1 MNILQWEV
9 EDVHFAYRAGEPVL
23 RGASCVFPAGELT
36 ALLGSNGSGK
46 TTLLK
51 ILVGIHSPDAGS
63 VRFEGRP
70 VSEGRRSRYQQQIGF
85 MPETLLLY
93 PEMRVDA
100 ALAFLARLK
109 RVDSG
114 EVAGALRR
122 VGLETHAAEKIRN
135 LSKGMRQRLNLAQ
148 AVLGEPRVI
157 VLDEPSN
164 GFDLEGVAIFYETL
178 RELLDCGVVA
188 VLSSHLFAEIQGRV
202 DRIALLS
209 DGVIRKQG
217 RIDELLDELGAH
229 SKAVWL
235 YFEQPLSEA
244 DCAALCAISPGLQRV
259 GEASL
264 AGELDGQAVAG
275 VLSAATSRTLRLR
288 NIRIEGNELSNL
300 MEASR

>member
-1 MNILQWEV
+1 MNSARLEV
-9 EDVHFAYRAGEPVL
+9 ADVQFAYRAGEPVL
-23 RGASCVFPAGELT
+23 RGASCVFGAGELT
-36 ALLGSNGSGK
+36 ALLGNNGSGK

-51 ILVGIHSPDAGS
+51 ILVGIHSPDTGS

-70 VSEGRRSRYQQQIGF
+70 VSPENRSRYQQQIGF
-85 MPETLLLY
+85 MPESLLLY
-93 PEMRVDA
+93 PEMRADA

-122 VGLETHAAEKIRN
+122 VGLEAHAAQKIRN

-148 AVLGEPRVI
+148 AVLGEPRVV

-164 GFDLEGVAIFYETL
+164 GFDAEGVGIFYETV
-178 RELLDCGVVA
+178 RKLLDRGVVA

-209 DGVIRKQG
+209 GGVIRKQG

-229 SKAVWL
+229 TKSVWL
-235 YFEQPLSEA
+235 YFERPLSES

-259 GEASL
+259 GETSL

-275 VLSAATSRTLRLR
+275 VLSAATSRALRLR
-288 NIRIEGNELSNL
+288 NIRVEGNELSKL
-300 MEASR
+300 MGAS

>member
-1 MNILQWEV
+1 MNRIGLEV
-9 EDVHFAYRAGEPVL
+9 EGVQFAYRAGEPVL
-23 RGASCVFPAGELT
+23 RSASCVFPAGELT
-36 ALLGSNGSGK
+36 ALLGNNGSGK

-51 ILVGIHSPDAGS
+51 ILVGIYSPDAGS

-70 VSEGRRSRYQQQIGF
+70 VSQENRSRYQQQIGF
-85 MPETLLLY
+85 MPESLLLY
-93 PEMRVDA
+93 PEMRADA

-122 VGLETHAAEKIRN
+122 VGLEAHAAKKIRN

-164 GFDLEGVAIFYETL
+164 GFDVEGVSIFYETV
-178 RELLDCGVVA
+178 RDLLGRGVVA

-202 DRIALLS
+202 DRITLLS
-209 DGVIRKQG
+209 GGVIRKQG
-217 RIDELLDELGAH
+217 RIDELLDDLGAH
-229 SKAVWL
+229 AKAVWL
-235 YFEQPLSEA
+235 YFEQPLSES
-244 DCAALCAISPGLQRV
+244 DCAALCALSPGLQRL

-264 AGELDGQAVAG
+264 AGELDGRAVAG
-275 VLSAATSRTLRLR
+275 VLSAATSRRLRLR
-288 NIRIEGNELSNL
+288 NIRVEGNELSSL
-300 MEASR
+300 METSR

>member
-1 MNILQWEV
+1 MKGLQLEV
-9 EDVHFAYRAGEPVL
+9 EGVEFAYRTGESVL
-23 RGASCVFPAGELT
+23 RGASCIFPAGELT

-51 ILVGIHSPDAGS
+51 ILVGIHAPDVGS
-63 VRFEGRP
+63 VRFDGER
-70 VSEGRRSRYQQQIGF
+70 VSEEDRSRYRQKIGF
-85 MPETLLLY
+85 MPESLLLY

-109 RVDSG
+109 RVDSS
-114 EVAGALRR
+114 EVAGTLRR
-122 VGLETHAAEKIRN
+122 VGLAAHAAKKVRN

-148 AVLGEPRVI
+148 AILGDPRVV

-164 GFDLEGVAIFYETL
+164 GFDIEGVGIFYETV
-178 RELLDCGVVA
+178 RELLDRGVVG

-209 DGVIRKQG
+209 GGAIRKEG
-217 RIDELLDELGAH
+217 RIDELLDDLGAH
-229 SKAVWL
+229 TKAVWL
-235 YFEQPLSEA
+235 HFERPLSEA
-244 DCAALCAISPGLQRV
+244 DCATLFAVSPGLKRV

-275 VLSAATSRTLRLR
+275 VLSAATARTLRLR
-288 NIRIEGNELSNL
+288 NIRVEGNELSKL
-300 MEASR
+300 METSP

>member
-1 MNILQWEV
+1 MNRHGLQI
-9 EDVHFAYRAGEPVL
+9 EDIQFAYRAGEPVL

-36 ALLGSNGSGK
+36 ALLGNNGSGK

-51 ILVGIHSPDAGS
+51 ILVGIYSPDAGS

-70 VSEGRRSRYQQQIGF
+70 VSQENRSRYQQQIGF
-85 MPETLLLY
+85 MPESLLLY
-93 PEMRVDA
+93 PEMRADA

-114 EVAGALRR
+114 EVAGVLRR
-122 VGLETHAAEKIRN
+122 VGLEAHAAKKIRN

-148 AVLGEPRVI
+148 ALLGEPRVI

-164 GFDLEGVAIFYETL
+164 GFDVEGVSIFYETV
-178 RELLDCGVVA
+178 RDLLGRGVVA

-202 DRIALLS
+202 DRITLLS
-209 DGVIRKQG
+209 GGVIRKQG
-217 RIDELLDELGAH
+217 RIDELLDDLGAH
-229 SKAVWL
+229 TKAVWL
-235 YFEQPLSEA
+235 YFEQPLSES
-244 DCAALCAISPGLQRV
+244 DCAALCALSPGLQRL

-275 VLSAATSRTLRLR
+275 VLSAATSRRLRLR
-288 NIRIEGNELSNL
+288 NIRVEGNELSSL
-300 MEASR
+300 METSR

>member
-1 MNILQWEV
+1 MNRFRLEV
-9 EDVHFAYRAGEPVL
+9 EDVQFAYRAGEPVL
-23 RGASCVFPAGELT
+23 RGASCVFGAGELT
-36 ALLGSNGSGK
+36 ALLGNNGSGK

-51 ILVGIHSPDAGS
+51 ILVGIHSPDTGS
-63 VRFEGRP
+63 VRFEGQP
-70 VSEGRRSRYQQQIGF
+70 VSPENRSRYQQQIGF
-85 MPETLLLY
+85 MPESLLLY
-93 PEMRVDA
+93 PEMRADA

-114 EVAGALRR
+114 EVAGALRK
-122 VGLETHAAEKIRN
+122 VGLEAHAAQKIQN

-148 AVLGEPRVI
+148 AVLGEPRVV

-164 GFDLEGVAIFYETL
+164 GFDAEGVDIFYETV
-178 RELLDCGVVA
+178 RELLDRGVVV

-209 DGVIRKQG
+209 GGVILKQG

-229 SKAVWL
+229 TKSVWL
-235 YFEQPLSEA
+235 YFEQSLSEP

-259 GEASL
+259 GETSL

-275 VLSAATSRTLRLR
+275 VLSAATSRALRLR
-288 NIRIEGNELSNL
+288 NIRVEGNELSKL
-300 MEASR
+300 MGAS

>member
-1 MNILQWEV
+1 MNRLQLEV
-9 EDVHFAYRAGEPVL
+9 EGVQFAYRSGEPVL

-63 VRFEGRP
+63 VRFEGRS
-70 VSEGRRSRYQQQIGF
+70 VSEQNRSRYQQQIGF
-85 MPETLLLY
+85 MPESLLLY
-93 PEMRVDA
+93 PEMRADA

-109 RVDSG
+109 RVDTG
-114 EVAGALRR
+114 EVAGALKR
-122 VGLETHAAEKIRN
+122 VGLEKHAAKKIRN

-164 GFDLEGVAIFYETL
+164 GFDVEGVGIFYETL
-178 RELLDCGVVA
+178 RELLDRGVVA

-209 DGVIRKQG
+209 GGVIRKQG
-217 RIDELLDELGAH
+217 RIDELLDDLDAH
-229 SKAVWL
+229 TKAVWL
-235 YFEQPLSEA
+235 HFDQPLSES

-259 GEASL
+259 GDASL

-288 NIRIEGNELSNL
+288 NIRIEGNELSKL
-300 MEASR
+300 METSR

>member
-1 MNILQWEV
+1 MNSLGLEV
-9 EDVHFAYRAGEPVL
+9 EDVQFAYRAGEPVL
-23 RGASCVFPAGELT
+23 RGASCVFGAGELT
-36 ALLGSNGSGK
+36 ALLGNNGSGK

-51 ILVGIHSPDAGS
+51 ILVGIHSPDTGS

-70 VSEGRRSRYQQQIGF
+70 VSSESRSRYQQQIGF
-85 MPETLLLY
+85 MPESLLLY
-93 PEMRVDA
+93 PEMRADA

-122 VGLETHAAEKIRN
+122 VGLESHAVQKIRN

-148 AVLGEPRVI
+148 AVLGEPRVV

-164 GFDLEGVAIFYETL
+164 GFDAEGVGIFYETV
-178 RELLDCGVVA
+178 RKLLDRGVVA

-209 DGVIRKQG
+209 GGVIRKQG

-229 SKAVWL
+229 AKSVWL
-235 YFEQPLSEA
+235 YFERPLSES

-259 GEASL
+259 GETSL

-275 VLSAATSRTLRLR
+275 VLSAATSRALRLR
-288 NIRIEGNELSNL
+288 NIRVEGNELSKL
-300 MEASR
+300 MGAS